1 MVMWK
6 NMKIPGDIMAAS
18 LTGVLLGITTVL
30 FISLPISRT
39 NDNTLGESIFGKKEN
54 PKELNVELHLKVIGD
69 PTMDP
74 VQNSRTT
81 SNSLEKNVLV
91 APSSHSIPH
100 LEGSTMKKHDNF
112 FFTTF

>member
-74 VQNSRTT
+74 VQNSNKT
-81 SNSLEKNVLV
+81 SNSTVKKTSVEPYS
-91 APSSHSIPH
+91 PSTPH
-100 LEGSTMKKHDNF
+100 QEGLTTKRPDSS